1 MSYKTVNQG
10 TTFGVKFR
18 SGFDMKLLH
27 LQASHDRWTYNK
39 LLETLKDE
47 YKRYGRVNCSR
58 GRIGRWYTE
67 MRGEHP
73 FLQQTVSRISRESLF
88 ALGHHYEQY
97 VETERL
103 KVADIKPEW
112 EFGEPH
118 FKRYGETISLP
129 ITITHDKTKGSARFD
144 GHRTIRI
151 SKMGEI
157 YLSREFPMLNYRPK
171 VGTIYQT
178 RDGKWRMGIVCDVEV
193 EKPEPKEPKLA
204 GVDRNV
210 GNVATADMVLELPE
224 RVQEEMKKLEK
235 NSKHWQRVMKR
246 RQGPDHKART
256 PHSKRYEK
264 ARKTHAGHQR
274 KLANI
279 RKNTAYKTANVLCDA
294 DVTHAVFEK
303 LPIQNMVKSAKGTKE
318 KPGKNVAQKRG
329 LSKAILN
336 QGWGILAVILSYM
349 LAGGIIRIDPAY
361 TSQMCSSCLHVSK
374 DSRCGRLFRCVRCGF
389 IHHVD
394 INARC
399 NIENHGRKVLDLPRR
414 FIKSLSTRV
423 DTASGIGLQDVE
435 GGFTTDQT
443 VNFTVSQMANGG
455 YSVKRQAWTEV
466 EGVVS
471 AGAHVVQLWNDV

>member
-1 MSYKTVNQG
+1 
-10 TTFGVKFR
+10 
-18 SGFDMKLLH
+18 MKLLH

-39 LLETLKDE
+39 LLETLKVE
-47 YKRYGRVNCSR
+47 YKQQGWINCSR
-58 GRIGRWYTE
+58 GRISKWYTE
-67 MRGEHP
+67 MREKHP
-73 FLQQTVSRISRESLF
+73 FLRQTVSYMSRKSLF

-103 KVADIKPEW
+103 KAAGIKPEA

-129 ITITHDKTKGSARFD
+129 IAITHDKTKGSAWFD

-151 SKMGEI
+151 SKMGEM

-178 RDGKWRMGIVCDVEV
+178 RDGKWRMGIVCDVKV

-224 RVQEEMKKLEK
+224 RVLDEMKKLEK
-235 NSKHWQRVMKR
+235 NSKHWQRVMKH
-246 RQGPDHKART
+246 RQGPNHKTRT
-256 PHSKRYEK
+256 PPSKRYEK
-264 ARKTHAGHQR
+264 TRKTYAGHQR
-274 KLANI
+274 KLSNM
-279 RKNTAYKTANVLCDA
+279 RKNNAYKTANVLKDMG
-294 DVTHAVFEK
+294 VTHTVFEK
-303 LPIQNMVKSAKGTKE
+303 LPIKNMVKSAKGTKE

-336 QGWGILAVILSYM
+336 QGWGVLAIILSYM
-349 LAGGIIRIDPAY
+349 LVGGIIKIDPAY
-361 TSQMCSSCLHVSK
+361 TSQTCSSCQHVSK
-374 DSRCGRLFRCVRCGF
+374 DNRCGRLFRCVRCGF
-389 IHHVD
+389 IHHAD
-394 INARC
+394 INAGC
-399 NIENHGRKVLDLPRR
+399 NIENHGRKVLGLPRR
-414 FIKSLSTRV
+414 IIKSLSTRV

-435 GGFTTDQT
+435 GGVTIGQT
-443 VNFTVSQMANGG
+443 VSHTASQMVSGEH
-455 YSVKRQAWTEV
+455 SVKRQAWTEV

-471 AGAHVVQLWNDV
+471 EKAHVVRLWDDV